1 MCLARPTNPVQRH
14 HIPDTA
20 DFTPADALAEMAQP
34 EVLAS
39 FGKFLAWRLS
49 RGQALAQ
56 RSLPASE
63 EDIMALRKLGKD
75 PESPSGGSPTIYLD
89 EEKDNYLVQG
99 WKVEDIE
106 RLRQMDIPGHE
117 SVVEIPRRM
126 VQFFLEVKK
135 DDEDSDV

>member
-1 MCLARPTNPVQRH
+1 M
-14 HIPDTA
+14 
-20 DFTPADALAEMAQP
+20 
-34 EVLAS
+34 LAS
-39 FGKFLAWRLS
+39 FGKFLAWQPS
-49 RGQALAQ
+49 RRQALAQ
-56 RSLPASE
+56 RSLPAPE
-63 EDIMALRKLGKD
+63 E
-75 PESPSGGSPTIYLD
+75 
-89 EEKDNYLVQG
+89 DNYLVQG